1 MGGEAM
7 KVRILVSMLAV
18 MVIAI
23 GCRRQQPPPPTPVEQ
38 PDTAGQGQRAL
49 DAARA
54 DSIRRAEE
62 EARRRAAEG
71 GARARD
77 ILVERVHFD
86 YDQSQIRADA
96 QEILRRKLEVLRA
109 NPGVELQVTGHADER
124 GSIEYN
130 LALGLRRANAVAD
143 YMRGFGVE
151 AQRLVTETAGE
162 DQPLEQGANEQAWSM
177 NRRAEFRIT
186 RGGDNLVMPGN

>member
-1 MGGEAM
+1 M
-7 KVRILVSMLAV
+7 KVRILVLMLGV
-18 MVIAI
+18 MVIAV
-23 GCRRQQPPPPTPVEQ
+23 GCKKTPPAQPTPVEQ

-62 EARRRAAEG
+62 EARRLAAEAG
-71 GARARD
+71 TRARD
-77 ILVERVHFD
+77 ILMERVHFD
-86 YDQSQIRADA
+86 YDQSQIRSDA
-96 QEILRRKLEVLRA
+96 QEILRRKLDVLRT
-109 NPGVELQVTGHADER
+109 NPTVELQITGHADER

-130 LALGLRRANAVAD
+130 LALGLRRANAVID
-143 YMRGFGVE
+143 YMRGFGIE
-151 AQRLVTETAGE
+151 AQRLLAETAGE
-162 DQPLEQGANEQAWSM
+162 DQPLEQGANERAFAM

>member
-23 GCRRQQPPPPTPVEQ
+23 GCRRQQPPQPTPVEQ

-86 YDQSQIRADA
+86 YDQSQIRPDA

-130 LALGLRRANAVAD
+130 LALGLRRATAVAD

-151 AQRLVTETAGE
+151 AQRLLTETAGE
-162 DQPLEQGANEQAWSM
+162 DQPLEQGANERAWSV

>member
-1 MGGEAM
+1 M
-7 KVRILVSMLAV
+7 KVRIVVLMLVV
-18 MVIAI
+18 MVIAV
-23 GCRRQQPPPPTPVEQ
+23 GCRRRQPPAQPTPVEQ

-62 EARRRAAEG
+62 EARRRAAESG
-71 GARARD
+71 TRARE
-77 ILVERVHFD
+77 ILEERVHFD
-86 YDQSQIRADA
+86 YDQSAIRTDA
-96 QEILRRKLEVLRA
+96 QEILRRKLDVLRA
-109 NPGVELQVTGHADER
+109 NPTVELQITGHADER

-130 LALGLRRANAVAD
+130 LALGLRRANAVID
-143 YMRGFGVE
+143 YMRGFGIE
-151 AQRLVTETAGE
+151 APRLLAETAGE
-162 DQPLEQGANEQAWSM
+162 DQPLEQGANERAFAM

>member
-1 MGGEAM
+1 MR
-7 KVRILVSMLAV
+7 VRVVALMLAV
-18 MVIAI
+18 MVVAV
-23 GCRRQQPPPPTPVEQ
+23 GCRRQQPAQPTPVEQ

-62 EARRRAAEG
+62 EARRLAAEG
-71 GARARD
+71 GARARE
-77 ILVERVHFD
+77 ILAERVHFD
-86 YDQSQIRADA
+86 YDQSSIRTDA
-96 QEILRRKLEVLRA
+96 QEILRRKLDVLRA
-109 NPGVELQVTGHADER
+109 NPSVELQVTGHADER

-130 LALGLRRANAVAD
+130 LALGLRRANAVMD
-143 YMRGFGVE
+143 YMRGFGIE
-151 AQRLVTETAGE
+151 AQRLLAETAGE
-162 DQPLEQGANEQAWSM
+162 DQPLDPASNERSWTM

>member
-1 MGGEAM
+1 M
-7 KVRILVSMLAV
+7 KVRFATSMLAL
-18 MVIAI
+18 MVVAV
-23 GCRRQQPPPPTPVEQ
+23 GCGRREEPEQPTPVEQ

-62 EARRRAAEG
+62 EARRMAAEG
-71 GARARD
+71 ASRARE
-77 ILVERVHFD
+77 ILEERVHFD
-86 YDQSQIRADA
+86 YDESEIRSDA
-96 QEILRRKLEVLRA
+96 QEVLRRKLDVLRA
-109 NPGVELQVTGHADER
+109 NPTVQVQITGHADER

-151 AQRLVTETAGE
+151 AQRLATETAGE
-162 DQPLEQGANEQAWSM
+162 DQPLDPASNEQAWSM

-186 RGGDNLVMPGN
+186 AGGENLVMPGN